1 MALASL
7 NEDIRSIVRKAGDS
21 VVEVRARRRMPS
33 SGVAWPGEGL
43 VVTALH
49 TVEEEEGI
57 EIRTVR
63 GESFSAELAGRD
75 PSTGIA
81 LLRALPAKT
90 ASFAIP
96 AWGDTAKLEP
106 GEVLVLLASSSHGH
120 RVSLTTASVV
130 SGEWTTDQGGNVDRY
145 LETDSR
151 LFPGYSGSLLLTAD
165 GRAIALNNAG
175 LRRRTPLAIPVETLR
190 RVVDKLLQHGEV
202 RRGFLGITTYPIR
215 LPDSV
220 KSQRAGLLVLSV
232 AGESPAERAGLFLG
246 DVLLAVDGRSV
257 DSPGALF
264 ALLGEERI
272 GKTVEARVLRTG
284 KEQSVALVV
293 GSRS

>member
-1 MALASL
+1 MGLASL
-7 NEDIRSIVRKAGDS
+7 NDDIQSVVKRAGDS

-33 SGVAWPGEGL
+33 SGVAWPGDGL

-49 TVEEEEGI
+49 TVEDEEGI
-57 EIRTVR
+57 EIGTAR
-63 GESFSAELAGRD
+63 GESFPAEIAGRD

-81 LLRALPAKT
+81 LLCAKK

-106 GEVLVLLASSSHGH
+106 GELLVLVASSGNGR

-130 SGEWTTDQGGNVDRY
+130 GGVWTTDQGGRIDRY
-145 LETDSR
+145 LETDAR
-151 LFPGYSGSLLLTAD
+151 LFPGFSGSLLLAAD
-165 GRAIALNNAG
+165 GRAIALATAG

-190 RVVDKLLQHGEV
+190 RVVESLLEHGQV

-215 LPDSV
+215 LPHSV

-232 AGESPAERAGLFLG
+232 QEGSPAEKAGLFLG
-246 DVLLAVDGRSV
+246 DVLLGIDGRKI
-257 DSPGALF
+257 DSPSAL
-264 ALLGEERI
+264 LSILGEERI
-272 GKTVEARVLRTG
+272 GKALEARILRTG
-284 KEQSVALVV
+284 KEERVSIVV

>member
-1 MALASL
+1 MALAKL
-7 NEDIRSIVRKAGDS
+7 NEDIQSVIAKAGDS
-21 VVEVRARRRMPS
+21 VVEVRARRRSPS
-33 SGVAWPGEGL
+33 SGVAWPGDGL
-43 VVTALH
+43 IVTALH

-57 EIRTVR
+57 EIRTAR
-63 GESFSAELAGRD
+63 GESFPAAIAGRD

-81 LLRALPAKT
+81 LLRAQK

-96 AWGDTAKLEP
+96 PWGDTAKLEP
-106 GEVLVLLASSSHGH
+106 GAVLVLVASSSYGR

-130 SGEWTTDQGGNVDRY
+130 SGTWTTDQGGRIDRY
-145 LETDSR
+145 IETDAR
-151 LFPGYSGSLLLTAD
+151 LFPGFSGSVLLAAD
-165 GRAIALNNAG
+165 GRALALNTAG

-190 RVVDKLLQHGEV
+190 RVVEKLLQHGEV

-232 AGESPAERAGLFLG
+232 AEESPAERAGLYLG
-246 DVLLAVDGRSV
+246 DVLLAVDGQKV
-257 DSPGALF
+257 DSPAALF
-264 ALLGEERI
+264 SLLGDDRI
-272 GKTVEARVLRTG
+272 GKTLEARILRTG
-284 KEQSVALVV
+284 REESVSVVV

>member
-1 MALASL
+1 MGLASL
-7 NEDIRSIVRKAGDS
+7 NEEIQSVVRKAGDS

-33 SGVAWPGEGL
+33 SGVAWPGDGL

-49 TVEEEEGI
+49 TVEDEEGI
-57 EIRTVR
+57 EIRTAR
-63 GESFSAELAGRD
+63 GESFPAEIAGRD
-75 PSTGIA
+75 PSTGVA
-81 LLRALPAKT
+81 LLRAKN

-96 AWGDTAKLEP
+96 AWGDTATLEP
-106 GEVLVLLASSSHGH
+106 GEVLVLVASSANGR

-130 SGEWTTDQGGNVDRY
+130 GGVWTTDQGGRIDRY
-145 LETDSR
+145 VETDAR
-151 LFPGYSGSLLLTAD
+151 LFPGFSGSLLLAAD
-165 GRAIALNNAG
+165 GRALALATAG

-190 RVVDKLLQHGEV
+190 RVVESLLQHGQV

-232 AGESPAERAGLFLG
+232 QQGSPAEKAGLFLG
-246 DVLLAVDGRSV
+246 DVLLGIDGRAV
-257 DSPGALF
+257 DSPGVL
-264 ALLGEERI
+264 LSILGEERI
-272 GKTVEARVLRTG
+272 GKPLEARILRTG
-284 KEQSVALVV
+284 REERVPIVV

>member
-1 MALASL
+1 MALAKL
-7 NEDIRSIVRKAGDS
+7 NEDIQSIVTKAGES
-21 VVEVRARRRMPS
+21 VVEVRARRRTSS
-33 SGVAWPGEGL
+33 SGVAWPGDGL

-49 TVEEEEGI
+49 TVEDEEGI

-63 GESFSAELAGRD
+63 GESFPAEIAGRD

-81 LLRALPAKT
+81 LLRAKN
-90 ASFAIP
+90 ASFTIP

-106 GEVLVLLASSSHGH
+106 GDLLVLVASSSHGR

-130 SGEWTTDQGGNVDRY
+130 GGVWTTDQGGRIDRY
-145 LETDSR
+145 IESDAR
-151 LFPGYSGSLLLTAD
+151 LFPGFSGSLLLAAD
-165 GRAIALNNAG
+165 GSALALATAG

-190 RVVDKLLQHGEV
+190 RVVQSLLEHGQV

-232 AGESPAERAGLFLG
+232 SEGSPAEKAGLFLG
-246 DVLLAVDGRSV
+246 DVLLGIDDQDV
-257 DSPGALF
+257 DSPAAL
-264 ALLGEERI
+264 LSILGEERI
-272 GKTVEARVLRTG
+272 GNALEARILRTG
-284 KEQSVALVV
+284 KEERVSIVV
-293 GSRS
+293 GSGS

>member
-1 MALASL
+1 MGLASL
-7 NEDIRSIVRKAGDS
+7 NEEIQSVVKTAGDS
-21 VVEVRARRRMPS
+21 VVEVRARRRLPS
-33 SGVAWPGEGL
+33 SGVAWPGDGL
-43 VVTALH
+43 IVTALH
-49 TVEEEEGI
+49 TVEDEEGI
-57 EIRTVR
+57 EIRTAR
-63 GESFSAELAGRD
+63 GEAFPAEIAGRD

-81 LLRALPAKT
+81 LLRAKK

-106 GEVLVLLASSSHGH
+106 GEVLVLVAASGNGR

-130 SGEWTTDQGGNVDRY
+130 GGVWTTDQGGRIERY
-145 LETDSR
+145 VETDAR
-151 LFPGYSGSLLLTAD
+151 LFPGFSGSLLLAAD
-165 GRAIALNNAG
+165 GRALALATAG

-190 RVVDKLLQHGEV
+190 RVVESLLAHGQV

-232 AGESPAERAGLFLG
+232 SEGSPAENAGLFLG
-246 DVLLAVDGRSV
+246 DVLLGID
-257 DSPGALF
+257 DQNLESPAAL
-264 ALLGEERI
+264 LSILGEERI
-272 GKTVEARVLRTG
+272 GKALEVRILRTG
-284 KEQSVALVV
+284 KQERRSIVV